1 MFPENEIVLRK
12 IDTYIQDFESSYV
25 LVRGFED
32 DAREKISKLVET
44 AWEQLLCANIF
55 FRKMQDN
62 PKQLRDISLIIE
74 SYVMERLHKMIFHGL
89 KELRVQ
95 EDEIFYQLISS
106 HRRGQ
111 TTHSYFGVRPDFSD
125 FFFGKPASVLSQLDS
140 CGTPLQML
148 FVFMNCMELLL
159 SEGERV
165 QKGKKGG
172 GGGGGGGDT
181 VITTDDMIPI
191 LGYVITLS
199 DYRFY
204 ETTLYYVENFI
215 FTDISTTKFG
225 FNLTSFKAS
234 IMFLKEKEKEMLQKL
249 DAGFKATKRT
259 SSIPILLREKS
270 LPSVDRTIVVGTNL
284 PNKSM
289 EITGMYEPGF
299 QSPAVERKLFQKPPS
314 VIKVE
319 SEPASGDDFLK
330 YLKSLGS

>member
-1 MFPENEIVLRK
+1 
-12 IDTYIQDFESSYV
+12 
-25 LVRGFED
+25 
-32 DAREKISKLVET
+32 
-44 AWEQLLCANIF
+44 
-55 FRKMQDN
+55 
-62 PKQLRDISLIIE
+62 
-74 SYVMERLHKMIFHGL
+74 
-89 KELRVQ
+89 
-95 EDEIFYQLISS
+95 
-106 HRRGQ
+106 
-111 TTHSYFGVRPDFSD
+111 
-125 FFFGKPASVLSQLDS
+125 
-140 CGTPLQML
+140 ML